1 MRSSP
6 RARSALACA
15 TSASGGFGH
24 AATSSGARVDGT
36 RVATRRKTTDAGRIT
51 TCSARSCVSVLS
63 HVPALARL
71 TFSPRHDRLSA
82 REMATDGEKGK
93 VEYEDVDEEP
103 RSRLN
108 PLATVIVVVV
118 ITVGGWFLVQRLM
131 AASKLQDCQM
141 QGRHNCV
148 APE

>member
-1 MRSSP
+1 
-6 RARSALACA
+6 
-15 TSASGGFGH
+15 
-24 AATSSGARVDGT
+24 
-36 RVATRRKTTDAGRIT
+36 
-51 TCSARSCVSVLS
+51 
-63 HVPALARL
+63 
-71 TFSPRHDRLSA
+71 
-82 REMATDGEKGK
+82 MATDGEKGK